1 MRKLVALYATGH
13 RVGLALGLLVVAVAV
28 SAATG
33 TTSLPLPW
41 LSEGSLDLS
50 VDHLLAVAL
59 LAAHVTL
66 LTGELSSREE
76 SGVHSWW
83 WVDCVGMAV
92 LLCGPVFLAFSGD
105 AGLLQNTLL
114 YLALFFLISLV
125 IGPETAYPAVIILIV
140 IQTMVVALVPDRG
153 LIPVFWNPDARVIG
167 VLFVLV
173 TVAFLVA
180 RRSVKTGTRLRITA

>member
-1 MRKLVALYATGH
+1 MRSIFALYAIGH
-13 RVGLALGLLVVAVAV
+13 RVSLALGLLVVVVSV

-76 SGVHSWW
+76 SSVRSWW
-83 WVDCVGMAV
+83 WADCLGMAV
-92 LLCGPVFLAFSGD
+92 LLCGPVFLAFTGD

-114 YLALFFLISLV
+114 YLVFFFFISLV
-125 IGPETAYPAVIILIV
+125 IGPETAYPTVIFLIV
-140 IQTMVVALVPDRG
+140 VQTMVVALVPDRS
-153 LIPVFWNPDARVIG
+153 LIPVFWDPDPRIIAA
-167 VLFVLV
+167 LFLLA

-180 RRSVKTGTRLRITA
+180 RRPVKTSTRLRITA